1 MKHKTNNVIII
12 YLLNVILTIL
22 LLVLKLNKLI
32 NCSIF
37 VCLLPVILVNVFFG
51 VSIVVICYLLTKT
64 EMVTETEKE
73 NKNGK
78 NACKQ

>member
-37 VCLLPVILVNVFFG
+37 VCLLPVILVNVFLG

-64 EMVTETEKE
+64 ETETKTVTETEKE
-73 NKNGK
+73 K
-78 NACKQ
+78 